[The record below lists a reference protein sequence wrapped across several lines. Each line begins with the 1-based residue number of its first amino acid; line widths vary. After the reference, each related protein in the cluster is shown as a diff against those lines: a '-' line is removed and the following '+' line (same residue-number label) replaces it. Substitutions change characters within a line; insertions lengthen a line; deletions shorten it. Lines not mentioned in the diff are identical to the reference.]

1 MIDEASNQNDQN
13 YLKSLHLLYVEDE
26 DDVRTQMVDFL
37 QRRVKKVYAAVNGE
51 QGLELFGQYD
61 INLVITDIRMPLMDG
76 LAMAEHIRA
85 MSPKIPIIITTAF
98 EDTRYFTRAID
109 LSVDKYIVKPI
120 DINILNNTLLAVARQ
135 LRAEAALREIEG
147 RYRLLFKLSNI
158 SISVNDFTEANSD
171 KLGVLDLTGEIIDCN
186 DAFLTLLGYDQRD
199 ILDHKW
205 FIDLLMPSSIIL
217 LNRYVR
223 DEVLVKDI
231 SREFEVVLRHC
242 NGSKVPVW
250 LQLILRRDGLGKAI
264 EIWAVMRDQT
274 EEIKARDSLQLAASV
289 FECTSEAIMITD
301 ANNCIISVNKAF
313 SRVTGYSQ
321 DEVLG
326 QNPSLL
332 KSGKHNQEF
341 YQLLWDN
348 LLAMGHWQ
356 GEIWNR
362 RKDDAMYPE
371 WLSIS
376 LVRNDAGQI
385 VNYISI
391 FSDMTERKELSANLE
406 FLAHYDSLTHV
417 PNRIMLENLVRQS
430 LAVASRN
437 RSQLAFLFI
446 DLDRFKNINDSLG
459 HSVGDEVLKIVA
471 MRLRQS
477 LREMD
482 IVARLGGDE
491 FVVVLV
497 NPKVADDIIIVCNK
511 LCGVLRQP
519 MSMGDYDLV
528 VTPSIGISV
537 FPKDASNYETLLKN
551 ADTAMYKAK
560 QCGRD
565 NYMFYSEA
573 MNIEVVKVLNME
585 SALRNA
591 MAKEE
596 FELNFQPQLSLDS
609 QRLVGMEVLLRWNS
623 PQLGRVPPVE
633 FIPLAED
640 CGIIVKL
647 GEWVLREAC
656 RQNVEWQKQGLPTVV
671 IAVNLSALQFK
682 DKNLLSIIKSA
693 LEATMMAPE
702 YLELELTESIVMND
716 SEFAI
721 ANIQALKNLKLKL
734 SIDDFGTGYSS
745 LSYLKRFAIDK
756 LKIDQSFIADIG
768 HDKGDE
774 AIIKAIISLAKAL
787 GQQVIAEGVET
798 QEQMDFLRENH
809 CHEIQGY
816 LYSKPLSAKDMTA
829 FLQQVSEDNAV
840 V

>member
-1 MIDEASNQNDQN
+1 
-13 YLKSLHLLYVEDE
+13 
-26 DDVRTQMVDFL
+26 
-37 QRRVKKVYAAVNGE
+37 
-51 QGLELFGQYD
+51 
-61 INLVITDIRMPLMDG
+61 
-76 LAMAEHIRA
+76 
-85 MSPKIPIIITTAF
+85 
-98 EDTRYFTRAID
+98 
-109 LSVDKYIVKPI
+109 
-120 DINILNNTLLAVARQ
+120 
-135 LRAEAALREIEG
+135 
-147 RYRLLFKLSNI
+147 
-158 SISVNDFTEANSD
+158 
-171 KLGVLDLTGEIIDCN
+171 
-186 DAFLTLLGYDQRD
+186 
-199 ILDHKW
+199 
-205 FIDLLMPSSIIL
+205 
-217 LNRYVR
+217 
-223 DEVLVKDI
+223 
-231 SREFEVVLRHC
+231 
-242 NGSKVPVW
+242 
-250 LQLILRRDGLGKAI
+250 
-264 EIWAVMRDQT
+264 
-274 EEIKARDSLQLAASV
+274 
-289 FECTSEAIMITD
+289 
-301 ANNCIISVNKAF
+301 
-313 SRVTGYSQ
+313 
-321 DEVLG
+321 
-326 QNPSLL
+326 
-332 KSGKHNQEF
+332 
-341 YQLLWDN
+341 
-348 LLAMGHWQ
+348 
-356 GEIWNR
+356 
-362 RKDDAMYPE
+362 
-371 WLSIS
+371 
-376 LVRNDAGQI
+376 
-385 VNYISI
+385 
-391 FSDMTERKELSANLE
+391 
-406 FLAHYDSLTHV
+406 
-417 PNRIMLENLVRQS
+417 
-430 LAVASRN
+430 
-437 RSQLAFLFI
+437 
-446 DLDRFKNINDSLG
+446 
-459 HSVGDEVLKIVA
+459 
-471 MRLRQS
+471 
-477 LREMD
+477 
-482 IVARLGGDE
+482 
-491 FVVVLV
+491 
-497 NPKVADDIIIVCNK
+497 
-511 LCGVLRQP
+511 
-519 MSMGDYDLV
+519 MGDYDLV

-573 MNIEVVKVLNME
+573 MNIEAVKVLNME

-840 V
+840 A

>member
-1 MIDEASNQNDQN
+1 
-13 YLKSLHLLYVEDE
+13 
-26 DDVRTQMVDFL
+26 
-37 QRRVKKVYAAVNGE
+37 
-51 QGLELFGQYD
+51 
-61 INLVITDIRMPLMDG
+61 
-76 LAMAEHIRA
+76 
-85 MSPKIPIIITTAF
+85 
-98 EDTRYFTRAID
+98 
-109 LSVDKYIVKPI
+109 
-120 DINILNNTLLAVARQ
+120 
-135 LRAEAALREIEG
+135 
-147 RYRLLFKLSNI
+147 
-158 SISVNDFTEANSD
+158 
-171 KLGVLDLTGEIIDCN
+171 
-186 DAFLTLLGYDQRD
+186 
-199 ILDHKW
+199 
-205 FIDLLMPSSIIL
+205 
-217 LNRYVR
+217 
-223 DEVLVKDI
+223 
-231 SREFEVVLRHC
+231 
-242 NGSKVPVW
+242 
-250 LQLILRRDGLGKAI
+250 
-264 EIWAVMRDQT
+264 MRDQT

-332 KSGKHNQEF
+332 KSGKHNEEF

-362 RKDDAMYPE
+362 RKDGAMYPE

-385 VNYISI
+385 INHISI

-573 MNIEVVKVLNME
+573 MNIEAVKVLNME

-623 PQLGRVPPVE
+623 PQLGLVSPAE

-656 RQNVEWQKQGLPTVV
+656 RQNVEWQKQGLPAVV

-840 V
+840 A

>member
-171 KLGVLDLTGEIIDCN
+171 KLGVLDLLGGIVDCN
-186 DAFLTLLGYDQRD
+186 DAFLTLLGYDHRD
-199 ILDHKW
+199 ILAHKS
-205 FIDLLMPSSIIL
+205 FSELLMPSSTSL
-217 LNRYVR
+217 LHRYLHE
-223 DEVLVKDI
+223 EVLVKDI
-231 SREFEVVLRHC
+231 SREFEVELRHS
-242 NGSKVPVW
+242 NGSIVPVKI
-250 LQLILRRDGLGKAI
+250 QLVLRRDALGNAI
-264 EIWAVMRDQT
+264 EIWAVMRDRT
-274 EEIKARDSLQLAASV
+274 EEIKAKESLILAASV
-289 FECTSEAIMITD
+289 FERTSEAIMITD

-313 SRVTGYSQ
+313 SRVAGYSQ
-321 DEVLG
+321 YEVLG
-326 QNPSLL
+326 QNPRLL
-332 KSGKHNQEF
+332 QSGKHNQDF
-341 YQLLWDN
+341 YRLLWDN
-348 LLAMGHWQ
+348 LLATGHWQ

-362 RKDDAMYPE
+362 RKDGEIYPE

-385 VNYISI
+385 INHISI
-391 FSDMTERKELSANLE
+391 FSDMTERKAITANLE

-417 PNRIMLENLVRQS
+417 PNRVMLENLVQQS
-430 LAVASRN
+430 LAVAGRN
-437 RSQLAFLFI
+437 RMHLAFLFI

-459 HSVGDEVLKIVA
+459 HSVGDEVLKIIA
-471 MRLRQS
+471 IRIRQV

-491 FVVVLV
+491 FVVVLL
-497 NPKVADDIIIVCNK
+497 NPEVANDIVIVCNK
-511 LCGVLRQP
+511 LYEVLRQP
-519 MSMGDYDLV
+519 ISICGHELV
-528 VTPSIGISV
+528 VTSSIGISL
-537 FPKDASNYETLLKN
+537 FPKDGSNYETLLKN
-551 ADTAMYKAK
+551 ADTAMYRAK
-560 QCGRD
+560 RLGRD
-565 NYMFYSEA
+565 NYMFYREA
-573 MNIEVVKVLNME
+573 MNVEVVKVLNME

-591 MAKEE
+591 LANEE
-596 FELNFQPQLSLDS
+596 FELNFQPQLVIAT
-609 QRLVGMEVLLRWNS
+609 QRMIGMEVLLRWNS
-623 PQLGRVPPVE
+623 PKLGRVSPAD

-656 RQNVEWQKQGLPTVV
+656 RQNVEWQKQGFPAVV
-671 IAVNLSALQFK
+671 IAVNLSALQFN

-693 LEATMMAPE
+693 LDDTRMAPE
-702 YLELELTESIVMND
+702 YLELELTESTVMND

-721 ANIQALKNLKLKL
+721 ANIQALKDLKLKL

-840 V
+840 A